1 MDNLQYKDE
10 TQNMAKVSL
19 QKGITIHRPSWLSS
33 RIWKI
38 RNYRALQHNCKH
50 FLNRRDGTRLILKK
64 THNETCAQFSVP
76 TSLHLVSTVLAVQVK
91 AKRCSTAFPK
101 KKREPRF
108 SRQSSFQKFGRILY
122 NEGILS
128 RIPSILRNSLFEG
141 KPRID

>member
-38 RNYRALQHNCKH
+38 RNYRALQHNCKL
-50 FLNRRDGTRLILKK
+50 FKQKRRYKINLKK

-108 SRQSSFQKFGRILY
+108 SRQSSFQKFGKILH